1 MTPSKPTF
9 RHPETFQLLKHR
21 EYIRRQL
28 PTGSAG
34 FVAEDLDL
42 VIRHYGATYNLD
54 DTGRFMLCELKYGRA
69 PVDYAQRRTF
79 GLLHQLLRT
88 ADPEKQRYLGLYVI
102 HYDHEDWEQANFTV
116 NGMAVS
122 QERFIAFV
130 QGETAGIPAL
140 PWLPAAPRR
149 R

>member
-9 RHPETFQLLKHR
+9 RHPERFQLLKHR

-28 PTGSAG
+28 PAGSAG

-54 DTGRFMLCELKYGRA
+54 DTGRLMLCELKYGRA
-69 PVDYAQRRTF
+69 PIDYAQRRTF
-79 GLLHQLLRT
+79 GLLHQLLRQ
-88 ADPEKQRYLGLYVI
+88 ADPNRDRYLGFFVI
-102 HYDHEDWEQANFTV
+102 HYDHPDWSLARFTV
-116 NGMAVS
+116 NGMPRTHAQFLDVL
-122 QERFIAFV
+122 
-130 QGETAGIPAL
+130 QGETAGIPGL
-140 PWLPAAPRR
+140 PWLPEAPRR